1 LLPTESLQ
9 FSGLHD
15 GNSITAFAQQP
26 KIAGTMFAFALWCVG
41 SDRIVTW
48 GDVAHGGDSIAVKDQ
63 IRNVQQIF
71 ANDWAFAALL
81 ADGSVV
87 TWGHP
92 NFGGDSAA
100 VQDRLRNVQQIGGT
114 ASAFA
119 AILADGSVVTWGNS
133 ERGGDSSAVQ
143 DKFGYI

>member
-1 LLPTESLQ
+1 MQPKLAATWR
-9 FSGLHD
+9 
-15 GNSITAFAQQP
+15 AFA
-26 KIAGTMFAFALWCVG
+26 FWCVG
-41 SDRIVTW
+41 GDRLVAW
-48 GDVAHGGDSIAVKDQ
+48 GKSSSGGDISAVQDQ
-63 IRNVQQIF
+63 LRNVQQVHGTS
-71 ANDWAFAALL
+71 AAFAAIL

-87 TWGHP
+87 TWGSSES
-92 NFGGDSAA
+92 GGDSAA

-114 ASAFA
+114 ANAFA